1 METFFNIFID
11 VECLTCGN
19 MLEVEYLDETLR
31 VEPCEKC
38 LEEAKQAGFDQ
49 GNNSGHDIGY
59 QLGHTNGY
67 QLGKSEG
74 YKEGHTDG
82 FSDVSVNP
90 PR

>member
-1 METFFNIFID
+1 METYFNISID
-11 VECLTCGN
+11 VGCAACGN
-19 MLEVEYLDETLR
+19 MLEVEYLDETIR

-38 LEEAKQAGFDQ
+38 LEEAKQAGFDE
-49 GNNSGHDIGY
+49 GKTSGHDIGY
-59 QLGHTNGY
+59 K
-67 QLGKSEG
+67 LGKSEG